1 MYAINAASRSAAGI
15 NQWNGHHCGWGVAL
29 DRSSVEISRQK
40 ERINIT
46 FDELLLS

>member
-15 NQWNGHHCGWGVAL
+15 NQWSGHHRCHRGRGVAL

-40 ERINIT
+40 ERINKYHV
-46 FDELLLS
+46 